1 MSFKES
7 NYKIIRGAVSKELSE
22 FLSNY
27 LLCKKEVYM
36 TMAARRFIPL
46 GSNEIGTMDDDQ
58 VPGAFSIYGDSAFD
72 VLLQK
77 LVPLMN
83 KETGLQ
89 LAPTYSYSRSYS
101 IGQELKKHR
110 DRSACDISTTL
121 NVGGDP
127 WPIYFLVKKK
137 KVRVDLKPG
146 DMVAYKGEKITH
158 WRDMF
163 EGRYCNQV
171 FLHYNEKHKEG
182 RLYDTRPHLGL
193 PTAFVSKKDNY
204 F

>member
-1 MSFKES
+1 MSFKEN
-7 NYKIIRGAVSKELSE
+7 NYKIIRGVVSKELSE

-36 TMAARRFIPL
+36 TMEMRRYIPL
-46 GSNEIGTMDDDQ
+46 GSTEIGTMSDEQ

-121 NVGGDP
+121 NLGGDQ
-127 WPIYFLVKKK
+127 WPIYFLIKKK
-137 KVRVDLKPG
+137 KVRIDLEPG

-171 FLHYNEKHKEG
+171 FLHYNEKHKEE